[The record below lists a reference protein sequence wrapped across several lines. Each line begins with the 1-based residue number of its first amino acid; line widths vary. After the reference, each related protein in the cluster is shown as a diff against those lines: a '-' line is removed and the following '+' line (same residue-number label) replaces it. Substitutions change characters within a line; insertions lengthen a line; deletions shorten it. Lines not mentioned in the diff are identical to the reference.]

1 MKRKY
6 ITPCVTLVLL
16 PSTQTQLLIT
26 SIDGDTDFKYGGASP
41 EEMEEEP
48 R

>member
-1 MKRKY
+1 MKKKY
-6 ITPCVTLVLL
+6 ITPYVTLVLL
-16 PSTQTQLLIT
+16 PSTQLLIT

-41 EEMEEEP
+41 EEMDEEP